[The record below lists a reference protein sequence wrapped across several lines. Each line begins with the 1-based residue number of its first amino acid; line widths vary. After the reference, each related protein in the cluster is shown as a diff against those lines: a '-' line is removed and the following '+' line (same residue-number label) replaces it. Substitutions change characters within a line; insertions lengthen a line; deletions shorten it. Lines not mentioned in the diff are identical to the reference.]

1 VSPAPVVG
9 HDDEGQVVYLG
20 ECRVHGWHGRTTCPS
35 CLKNATS
42 AKVTRVPKP
51 VKHLTPLNA
60 RYRPGDEIV
69 AFGMPRRRFWT
80 DGPKVDR
87 EGHCRMCRRPSRV
100 RQLTRH
106 HLIPQE
112 WWRQRGEDIAP
123 LRNAA
128 ANIVPLCRPCH
139 DEVETDVES
148 RRMLRRVLTQ
158 TEVAFVIDVIGR
170 AWMDERYPATGE

>member
-1 VSPAPVVG
+1 MSPVPAVG
-9 HDDEGQVVYLG
+9 RDDEGQVVYLG
-20 ECRVHGWHGRTTCPS
+20 ECRMHGWHGGRLCPD
-35 CLKNATS
+35 CLKANTS
-42 AKVTRVPKP
+42 TTVVRRVPKP

-80 DGPKVDR
+80 DGPKVER

-112 WWRQRGEDIAP
+112 WWRRRGEEIAV

-139 DEVETDVES
+139 DDVEHDLES

-170 AWMDERYPATGE
+170 MWVENRYPSR

>member
-1 VSPAPVVG
+1 MSPAPAVG
-9 HDDEGQVVYLG
+9 RDDEGQVVFLG
-20 ECRVHGWHGRTTCPS
+20 ECRVHGWHGFSYCPK
-35 CLKNATS
+35 CPWP
-42 AKVTRVPKP
+42 RRQPKP
-51 VKHLTPLNA
+51 VEHLTPLNA

-69 AFGMPRRRFWT
+69 AFRMPRRRFWT
-80 DGPKVDR
+80 DGSKVER

-112 WWRQRGEDIAP
+112 WWRRRGEEIAV

-128 ANIVPLCRPCH
+128 ANIVPLCRACH
-139 DEVETDVES
+139 DDVEHDLES

-158 TEVAFVIDVIGR
+158 TEVAFLIDVIGR
-170 AWMDERYPATGE
+170 AWVENRYPSR

>member
-1 VSPAPVVG
+1 MSVPIVG

-20 ECRVHGWHGRTTCPS
+20 ECRVHGWHGRSVCPQ
-35 CLKNATS
+35 CLERATS
-42 AKVTRVPKP
+42 TRSPTRVPKP

-69 AFGMPRRRFWT
+69 AFGMQRRRFWT
-80 DGPKVDR
+80 DGAKCER
-87 EGHCRMCRRPSRV
+87 EGHCRMCRRPSHV

-106 HLIPQE
+106 HLIAQG
-112 WWRQRGEDIAP
+112 WWRARGEDIAV

-128 ANIVPLCRPCH
+128 ANIVPLCRQCH
-139 DEVETDVES
+139 DEVEHDVES

-158 TEVAFVIDVIGR
+158 EEVAFIIDVIGR
-170 AWMDERYPATGE
+170 NWLERRYPITGG